1 MERQAFIYMAKKP
14 VCINLDL
21 DLKSIAKEFNK
32 TQLSHL
38 LVIDESNK
46 LQGVISRNDLLEEFA
61 SLLLLSSGKT
71 YSDLELRSKRA
82 SDIMTKDPHVVQ
94 KEDSIDLA
102 IEYLLQKSFHCV
114 PVLEEDKPV
123 GILTAFDLL
132 KGYYQ
137 EYG

>member
-1 MERQAFIYMAKKP
+1 MARQAFMFMAKDP
-14 VCINLDL
+14 VCINIDL
-21 DLKSIAKEFNK
+21 DLKSIAKKFNK

-38 LVIDESNK
+38 LVTDESNK

-71 YSDLELRSKRA
+71 YSDLELKSKKA
-82 SDIMTKDPHVVQ
+82 SDIMTKDPYVVK

-114 PVLEEDKPV
+114 PVLEEHKPV

-132 KGYYQ
+132 KG
-137 EYG
+137 

>member
-1 MERQAFIYMAKKP
+1 MARQAFMFMAKDP
-14 VCINLDL
+14 VCINIDL
-21 DLKSIAKEFNK
+21 DLKSIAKKFNK

-38 LVIDESNK
+38 LVTDESNK

-71 YSDLELRSKRA
+71 YSDLELKSKKA
-82 SDIMTKDPHVVQ
+82 SDIMTKDPYVVK